1 MTKSAALYFLVICAP
16 IALVLEFAHSEPLLV
31 LIFAAIGLIP
41 LAKLIGQSTEHL
53 ATHYGPT
60 VASLLNVTFG
70 NAAEIIIGITAIS
83 AGLLNLVKASII
95 GSIIGN
101 ILLVFGLSLIA
112 GGLKHKEQFFNK
124 ENTGY
129 QSSMLFLAIIGLAVP
144 TILATTATEVRHQ
157 GIIQIISDVLAF
169 VLLGVY
175 IASIIFTF
183 VTHKHLFSM
192 SSIEREEKNDD
203 VRRNHGS
210 KISQD
215 LDDRVRSNNLYWSK
229 KRSIILLVASIIGV
243 VIVSE
248 VLVSSVEVT
257 IKKFGLGEMFIGAI
271 IVGLVGNAAEHS
283 SAIMLA
289 RKDKLD
295 LSIGIA
301 AGSGTQVAIFVVPI
315 LVIAGIVVDRHFS
328 LVFTIYEFAVVFLS
342 SLILILIAHDGKSNW
357 FEGIM
362 LIAVYSPASLY
373 SMLYVVSNHFASVFL
388 ILRIVAVRYLANDV
402 AHSTDNELFY
412 RPLGCQKSVFA
423 RT

>member
-1 MTKSAALYFLVICAP
+1 MKYDNNIINVNLSFYFLVICAP
-16 IALVLEFAHSEPLLV
+16 IALLLEFTHSEPLLV
-31 LIFAAIGLIP
+31 FTFAAIGLIP

-70 NAAEIIIGITAIS
+70 NAAEIIIGIAAIS

-101 ILLVFGLSLIA
+101 ILLVFGLSLIV

-144 TILATTATEVRHQ
+144 TILAATTPKVGHQ
-157 GIIQIISDVLAF
+157 GDIESISVCVAF

-175 IASIIFTF
+175 IASTIFTF
-183 VTHKHLFSM
+183 ITHKHLFS
-192 SSIEREEKNDD
+192 ITPVEREKNDD
-203 VRRNHGS
+203 GRNHDT
-210 KISQD
+210 KFSQD
-215 LDDRVRSNNLYWSK
+215 LDERVQSNDLHWNK
-229 KRSIILLVASIIGV
+229 KRSITLLVASLIGV

-257 IKKFGLGEMFIGAI
+257 IKKFGFSEMFVGAI
-271 IVGLVGNAAEHS
+271 IVGVVGNAAEHS

-315 LVIAGIVVDRHFS
+315 LVIAGIVVNRRFD
-328 LVFTIYEFAVVFLS
+328 LVFTIYELAVVFLS
-342 SLILILIAHDGKSNW
+342 AIILNLIAHDGKSNW

-362 LIAVYSPASLY
+362 LTAVY
-373 SMLYVVSNHFASVFL
+373 
-388 ILRIVAVRYLANDV
+388 IIVAVGFFFIR
-402 AHSTDNELFY
+402 
-412 RPLGCQKSVFA
+412 
-423 RT
+423 

>member
-1 MTKSAALYFLVICAP
+1 MIISSKSAALYFLVICAP
-16 IALVLEFAHSEPLLV
+16 IAFLLEFTHSESLLV
-31 LIFAAIGLIP
+31 FIFAAIGLIP

-53 ATHYGPT
+53 ATYYGPT

-70 NAAEIIIGITAIS
+70 NATEIIIGIAAIS

-101 ILLVFGLSLIA
+101 ILLVFGLSLIV

-144 TILATTATEVRHQ
+144 TILSTTATEGHQ
-157 GIIQIISDVLAF
+157 GNIEFVSVCVAF

-183 VTHKHLFSM
+183 VTHKHLFSIT
-192 SSIEREEKNDD
+192 SVEREEKNDD
-203 VRRNHGS
+203 GINHDS

-215 LDDRVRSNNLYWSK
+215 LDEGVQSNDLHWSK
-229 KRSIILLVASIIGV
+229 KRSIILLGASLVGV

-257 IKKFGLGEMFIGAI
+257 VKKFEFSEMFVGAI
-271 IVGLVGNAAEHS
+271 IVGVVGNAAEHS

-315 LVIAGIVVDRHFS
+315 LVIAGIVVSKHFN
-328 LVFTIYEFAVVFLS
+328 LVFTIYELAVVFLS
-342 SLILILIAHDGKSNW
+342 AIILNLIAHDGKSNW

-362 LIAVYSPASLY
+362 LTGVY
-373 SMLYVVSNHFASVFL
+373 
-388 ILRIVAVRYLANDV
+388 IIVAVGFFFIR
-402 AHSTDNELFY
+402 
-412 RPLGCQKSVFA
+412 
-423 RT
+423 